1 MIQQA
6 VAIVKENPGWNWA
19 VMISTAAAAWL
30 APVAGIVTIGCGVL
44 HAYIAW
50 QKYKHWQKSVEKA
63 DDDAGS

>member
-6 VAIVKENPGWNWA
+6 VAIVEENPGWNWA

-30 APVAGIVTIGCGVL
+30 APVAGIVTIFCGLL

-50 QKYKHWQKSVEKA
+50 KKYQHWKRTKDE
-63 DDDAGS
+63 